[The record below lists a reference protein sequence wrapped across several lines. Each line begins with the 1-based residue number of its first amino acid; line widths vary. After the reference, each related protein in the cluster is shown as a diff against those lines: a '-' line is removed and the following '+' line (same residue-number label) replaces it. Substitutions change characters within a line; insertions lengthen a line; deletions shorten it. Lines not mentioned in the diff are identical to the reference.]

1 MPTPMVLEYPIKR
14 PGFITN
20 AYWLGLPTDPEIS
33 LVLEYVDA
41 QGNAN
46 QTVLYTTPV
55 AIASLCLPHT
65 LKTVADLSDDVYIAH
80 VRMAGMV
87 SGAIPGSE
95 EYNNAIKGDGL
106 LGARY
111 FQTPIGDVKVT
122 DIQMIYPSNVQ
133 MTFQKT
139 GGGPTHVVVTD
150 VADLSTYSFTP
161 STQLITVAG
170 AIKKQYPTYIH
181 DAATGKFLTQ
191 TQMDTIAA
199 YVMGIEPWI

>member
-1 MPTPMVLEYPIKR
+1 MPTPIVLEYPIKR

-20 AYWLGLPTDPEIS
+20 AFWQGLPTDPEIS
-33 LVLEYVDA
+33 LIIEYVNNL
-41 QGNAN
+41 GIPS
-46 QTVLYTTPV
+46 QTVLYTTP
-55 AIASLCLPHT
+55 APNASLCLPNG
-65 LKTVADLSDDVYIAH
+65 KTVADLSDDVYIAH
-80 VRMAGMV
+80 VRMAGMI
-87 SGAIPGSE
+87 SGTIPGSE

-133 MTFQKT
+133 LTFQKT
-139 GGGPTHVVVTD
+139 GGGPTHIVITD
-150 VADLSTYSFTP
+150 VGDLSTYSFAP
-161 STQLITVAG
+161 STQLITIAG

-181 DAATGKFLTQ
+181 DAATSKFLTQ

-199 YVMGIEPWI
+199 YVMGLEPWI